1 MTVAYSLNLSSYKG
15 FGSFWKLLFR
25 WKGSVYKLVWRDL
38 VVYTIL
44 YYFVSAIYRFAL
56 DEEHKRFFENVALQ
70 TNRYTNMI
78 PVAFLLGFYVTLVV
92 QRWWD
97 QFELFAW
104 IDGLSFLVSIY
115 ILGDGMEERLIRKNI
130 LRYVNLGATMTL
142 IEKSPLIAKRFP
154 TLNHLIDFGL
164 LTVDEMK
171 IIEAVQSDPP
181 HPKYS
186 IPYIWAGKIVDKA
199 LVKGKV
205 RDSITARALIEE
217 IGKLRGK
224 CQTVL
229 TYDIIDIPLVYTQV
243 VTLAVYC
250 YFASSLLSRQFLD
263 PKMNYDDYKVDLYVP
278 IITYL
283 QFFFYMGWLKVAEAL
298 IHPFGEDDDDF
309 DTNWFINRSIEVS
322 NMLADDGC
330 REWPSCVHD
339 TNNGLKDP
347 VVLNQL
353 YKKEPAKMFANIIME
368 KLDVTSLDVSN
379 NEIFKINIKSSS
391 SLRKGF

>member
-1 MTVAYSLNLSSYKG
+1 MHCDNGSIKYTNITIEISVRLTVSIGAQNKSTSVHSVEALEYTGNIAVLYYQIKMHKLDNIKKNFKNIIRIGLRTSEVKMTVAYSLNLSSYKG

-25 WKGSVYKLVWRDL
+25 WRGSVYKLVWRDL

-56 DEEHKRFFENVALQ
+56 DEEHKRVFENVALQ
-70 TNRYTNMI
+70 TNRYSNMI

-104 IDGLSFLVSIY
+104 IDSLSFLVSIY
-115 ILGDGMEERLIRKNI
+115 ILGDGMEERLIRKTI

-154 TLNHLIDFGL
+154 TLNHLIDF
-164 LTVDEMK
+164 V
-171 IIEAVQSDPP
+171 
-181 HPKYS
+181 
-186 IPYIWAGKIVDKA
+186 VDKA

-224 CQTVL
+224 CHTVL

-283 QFFFYMGWLKVAEAL
+283 QFFFYMGWLKV
-298 IHPFGEDDDDF
+298 
-309 DTNWFINRSIEVS
+309 S

-347 VVLNQL
+347 IVLNQL
-353 YKKEPAKMFANIIME
+353 YKKEPATIM
-368 KLDVTSLDVSN
+368 KT
-379 NEIFKINIKSSS
+379 KK
-391 SLRKGF
+391 

>member
-1 MTVAYSLNLSSYKG
+1 KLSFYNDKVNNTSGEEVSINSYG
-15 FGSFWKLLFR
+15 EIWLFIP
-25 WKGSVYKLVWRDL
+25 SYI
-38 VVYTIL
+38 T
-44 YYFVSAIYRFAL
+44 FVSAIYRFAL

-70 TNRYTNMI
+70 TNRYTTMI

-104 IDGLSFLVSIY
+104 IDSLSFLVSIY
-115 ILGDGMEERLIRKNI
+115 IIGDGLEERLIRKTI

-181 HPKYS
+181 HPKYA
-186 IPYIWAGKIVDKA
+186 IPYIWAGKVVDKA

-205 RDSITARALIEE
+205 RDTFTARALIEE
-217 IGKLRGK
+217 IGKLRAK
-224 CQTVL
+224 CGTVL
-229 TYDIIDIPLVYTQV
+229 TYDVIDIPLVYTQV

-283 QFFFYMGWLKVAEAL
+283 QFFFYMGWLKV
-298 IHPFGEDDDDF
+298 
-309 DTNWFINRSIEVS
+309 S

-353 YKKEPAKMFANIIME
+353 YKKEPATMFANIIME
-368 KLDVTSLDVSN
+368 KLDVTSLD
-379 NEIFKINIKSSS
+379 
-391 SLRKGF
+391 R